1 MKHAALRFLA
11 FFGLAFAA
19 GWLGSYVQ
27 RSWSSH
33 SAVQLQIGDSGAASA
48 RLANLNSAPTS
59 FQEASALSTPTVVFI
74 KNESTAQYSSPLGW
88 FWDFDPFGSRGP
100 SMSTGSG
107 VIVSADGYI
116 VTNNHVIQG
125 AEKLTVVLN
134 SPKKEYVAKVIG
146 ADAGSDLALLKI
158 EAEQLPTIRF
168 ANSDELAVGDWVLA
182 VGNPFNLTSTVTAGI
197 VSAKGRNINLM
208 KNQFP
213 IESFIQTDAAINPGN
228 SGGALVNAAGELVG
242 INTAIQSNTGSYTGY
257 GFAIPS
263 NIVRKIVTDFI
274 EKGEVQRGFVGMD
287 VRELNA
293 DELEELGLTG
303 VALRVVA
310 ILEEGPAFKA
320 GIRKGDVL
328 TAVAG
333 HALTGKSDYDEHLA
347 YLRPGDVLDVDWLR
361 AGSDKKSASI
371 KLMSKQDNQALVMKG
386 AVSSDRLG
394 ADFQPLNASDLT
406 QLGLN
411 QGIRIINIRRGG
423 AIAQMGLPNGFVVM
437 KFNGQAYAEPEALI
451 AAMERAS
458 GRIQIQGKDPNGT
471 TRTYSFFSY

>member
-1 MKHAALRFLA
+1 MKHAALRFFA
-11 FFGLAFAA
+11 FFGLAFMA

-27 RSWSSH
+27 RTANSNA
-33 SAVQLQIGDSGAASA
+33 AVQLQIADSGAASA

-134 SPKKEYVAKVIG
+134 SPKKEFSARVVG

-158 EAEQLPTIRF
+158 EASNLPTISF

-228 SGGALVNAAGELVG
+228 SGGALVNAKGELVG

-293 DELEELGLTG
+293 DEIEELELTG
-303 VALRVVA
+303 AALRVVA
-310 ILEEGPAFKA
+310 VLEDGPAYKA

-328 TAVAG
+328 TAVEG
-333 HALTGKSDYDEHLA
+333 HALSGKSDYDEHLA
-347 YLRPGDVLDVDWLR
+347 YLRPGDELEIDWIR
-361 AGSDKKSASI
+361 SGSKKTSSI
-371 KLMSKQDNQALVMKG
+371 ALISKQDNQALLMKG

-394 ADFQPLNASDLT
+394 ADFQPLNASDLA

-411 QGIRIINIRRGG
+411 QGIRILNIRRGG

-437 KFNGQAYAEPEALI
+437 KFNGQSFAEPEALI
-451 AAMERAS
+451 SAMERAT

>member
-27 RSWSSH
+27 QNQGFGAS
-33 SAVQLQIGDSGAASA
+33 VQLQIADSGAASA
-48 RLANLNSAPTS
+48 RLANLHTAPTS

-100 SMSTGSG
+100 STSTGSG

-134 SPKKEYVAKVIG
+134 SPKKEFTAKVVG

-274 EKGEVQRGFVGMD
+274 EKGEVQRGFAGME
-287 VRELNA
+287 VRELSA
-293 DELEELGLTG
+293 DELEDLELAGS
-303 VALRVVA
+303 ALRIVSV
-310 ILEEGPAFKA
+310 LEEGPAYKA
-320 GIRKGDVL
+320 GLRKGDAIVS
-328 TAVAG
+328 VAG
-333 HALTGKSDYDEHLA
+333 HQLTGKSDYDEHLA
-347 YLRPGDVLDVDWLR
+347 YLRPGDELEVDWLR
-361 AGSDKKSASI
+361 SGNKKTAAI
-371 KLMSKQDNQALVMKG
+371 VLISKQDNQALVMKG

-394 ADFQPLNASDLT
+394 ADFQPLNASDLA
-406 QLGLN
+406 QFGLN

-423 AIAQMGLPNGFVVM
+423 AIAQMGLPNGFVIM
-437 KFNGQAYAEPEALI
+437 KFNGQSYAEPEALI

-471 TRTYSFFSY
+471 ARTYSFFSY

>member
-11 FFGLAFAA
+11 FFGLAFIA

-27 RSWSSH
+27 RTANSNA
-33 SAVQLQIGDSGAASA
+33 AVQLQIADSGAASA

-134 SPKKEYVAKVIG
+134 SPKKEFSARVVG

-158 EAEQLPTIRF
+158 EASNLPTISF

-228 SGGALVNAAGELVG
+228 SGGALVNAKGELVG

-293 DELEELGLTG
+293 DEIEELELTG
-303 VALRVVA
+303 AALRVVA
-310 ILEEGPAFKA
+310 VLEDGPAYKA

-328 TAVAG
+328 TAVEG
-333 HALTGKSDYDEHLA
+333 HALSGKSDYDEHLA
-347 YLRPGDVLDVDWLR
+347 YLRPGDELEIDWIR
-361 AGSDKKSASI
+361 SGSKKTSSI
-371 KLMSKQDNQALVMKG
+371 ALISKQDNQALLMKG

-394 ADFQPLNASDLT
+394 ADFQPLNASDLA

-411 QGIRIINIRRGG
+411 QGIRILNIRRGG

-437 KFNGQAYAEPEALI
+437 KFNGQSFAEPEALI
-451 AAMERAS
+451 SAMERAT